1 MDLIERIRNRLGFIE
16 AAGETRVLAE
26 PQGGDLSSNDYLC
39 LTDDPRLKE
48 ALIEGVREYGA
59 GSTASRL
66 LRGHRDVF
74 ERVESEFAKFKGT
87 QRSLYF
93 ATGYQANLG
102 IFQTLLEEGDVV
114 FSDELN
120 HASIIDGIRLSK
132 AGKVIFDHAN
142 AEDLR
147 TKIGSAN
154 VRGEK
159 FLVTESLFSMNGD
172 IAPLVEYAAIC
183 SETGTNLIVDEAHA
197 VGIYG
202 KKGSG
207 LIEEAGIADDVFL
220 SVNTAG
226 KALGVSGAFVA
237 GPDWAIEFLLQRCR
251 SFIFSTAPPPAL
263 AYALAK
269 SIGIIELE
277 EDRRNRLLELCGKF
291 SLMLEEA
298 GFVVPERPTQIVPV
312 VIGRSD
318 DATAVASE
326 LQEAGFDIRAIRPPT
341 VPEGTAR
348 LRISLNVGVSEAD
361 LERLV
366 VLLKDAITRRIDT
379 GFFV

>member
-1 MDLIERIRNRLGFIE
+1 MDLNERIRNRLESIE
-16 AAGETRVLAE
+16 RAGEKRSMTE
-26 PQGGDLSSNDYLC
+26 PRGIDLSSNDYLC
-39 LTDDPRLKE
+39 LAEDPRLKE
-48 ALIEGVREYGA
+48 AMLDGVRRYGV

-66 LRGHRDVF
+66 LRGHREVF
-74 ERVESEFAKFKGT
+74 ERAESEFAKFKGT

-102 IFQTLLEEGDVV
+102 IFQTFLEEGDVV

-132 AGKVIFDHAN
+132 AEKVIFEHGH

-147 TKIGSAN
+147 TKIESAN
-154 VRGEK
+154 VQGER
-159 FLVTESLFSMNGD
+159 FIVTESLFSMDGD
-172 IAPLVEYAAIC
+172 VAPLDEYAAIC
-183 SETGTNLIVDEAHA
+183 RDTGTNLIVDEAHA

-207 LIEEAGIADDVFL
+207 LIEEAGIGDEVLL

-226 KALGVSGAFVA
+226 KALGVAGAFVSGA
-237 GPDWAIEFLLQRCR
+237 EWAIEYLIQRCR

-263 AYALAK
+263 AYALTK
-269 SIGIIELE
+269 SIGIVEIE
-277 EDRRNRLLELCGKF
+277 EDRRNRLIELCGKF
-291 SLMLEEA
+291 SLLLGEA

-312 VIGRSD
+312 VIGRSE

-366 VLLKDAITRRIDT
+366 VLLRNAVTKQIET